1 MGEMAYAMDIPS
13 SLPFSQA
20 FDYASGQVGERFQ
33 NPFWKMKERIFGA
46 KMRSAVKEVKRFG
59 DEIVAAAV
67 QRRKKQGIEPN
78 EDQEKPNTADRNQ
91 RQGHN
96 HLIDS
101 LLDHLSSPT
110 IVADAAMNFLSAGR
124 DTTAQSLTWTFYL
137 LMRNRQCM
145 RTVLSEAHDCVGR
158 HTSTSSRADRAMPSK
173 ALPCFSTM
181 ISNPNLL
188 AYTTAVF
195 NESLRL
201 YPPVPVEL
209 KECTSPTSF
218 PDGTCLPKGAIVI
231 WVPWAMNRSFK
242 IWGHDAEHFRP
253 ERWLIGDNCVDEN
266 ERRSHESGGARSE
279 DLTRVLMRPAHEF
292 PVFNGGARLCLGKRM
307 AELLGVAVTAGILG
321 AGYSFEEIESKEK
334 ISQNSL
340 TLPMEGGLWV
350 KVKKVMYCHL

>member
-1 MGEMAYAMDIPS
+1 MGEMAYAMDMPS

-33 NPFWKMKERIFGA
+33 NPFWKIKERIFGA

-67 QRRKKQGIEPN
+67 ERRKEQGTEPN
-78 EDQEKPNTADRNQ
+78 KDQEKNDMADREQ

-96 HLIDS
+96 PLIDS
-101 LLDHLSSPT
+101 LLDHLPSPT

-137 LMRNRQCM
+137 LMRNPQCM
-145 RTVLSEAHDCVGR
+145 PTILSEAKDCLR
-158 HTSTSSRADRAMPSK
+158 HHVSTPSPTNSATPDNTLPRFSAMN
-173 ALPCFSTM
+173 
-181 ISNPNLL
+181 SNPNPLL
-188 AYTTAVF
+188 YTTAVF
-195 NESLRL
+195 HESLRL

-209 KECTSPTSF
+209 KECQSPTTF
-218 PDGTCLPKGAIVI
+218 PDGTYLPKGAIVI

-242 IWGHDAEHFRP
+242 LWGHDAERFRP
-253 ERWLIGDNCVDEN
+253 ERWLIGVNHVDQN
-266 ERRSHESGGARSE
+266 EHRSHENDSTKNG
-279 DLTRVLMRPAHEF
+279 DPKRVLIRPAHEF

-321 AGYSFEEIESKEK
+321 EGYRFEEVESKEK

-350 KVKKVMYCHL
+350 KVRK